1 MSNEQG
7 CSLLIAHC
15 SLFLAANFGHTA
27 IKRDNILIKFMSPQ
41 FPPNRFGD
49 GSPERMGVSRS
60 TSFSR
65 NRHNRK
71 RPFAFNRLCL
81 RQAQATA
88 IPK

>member
-1 MSNEQG
+1 MSNEQP

-49 GSPERMGVSRS
+49 GSCEFSISRARTHGS
-60 TSFSR
+60 EQIDLF
-65 NRHNRK
+65 
-71 RPFAFNRLCL
+71 FA
-81 RQAQATA
+81 QQTQS
-88 IPK
+88 